1 MIAIVHW
8 LMCFFHVCVVF
19 DCCGCCDCGGC
30 CGDGAQAE
38 VRVEHLRQQKLL
50 ERDAAMDDIQKRR
63 VKTLRILSKKRS
75 HVEPVSKQ
83 RDIVAEYGDFGSQ
96 VYAPITREGTGGMAV
111 GARGWVCS
119 S

>member
-1 MIAIVHW
+1 M
-8 LMCFFHVCVVF
+8 
-19 DCCGCCDCGGC
+19 
-30 CGDGAQAE
+30 
-38 VRVEHLRQQKLL
+38 EHLRQQKLL

-96 VYAPITREGTGGMAV
+96 VYAPITREGMHSGCGGGILSLFFISFPFCMV
-111 GARGWVCS
+111 VI
-119 S
+119 